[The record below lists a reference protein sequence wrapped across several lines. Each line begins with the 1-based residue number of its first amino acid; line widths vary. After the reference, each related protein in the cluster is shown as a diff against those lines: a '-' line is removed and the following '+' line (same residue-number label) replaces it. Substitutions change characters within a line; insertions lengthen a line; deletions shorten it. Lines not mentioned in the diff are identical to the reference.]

1 MAYEIATVVLIMF
14 MGFTLA
20 APMGPVN
27 AEMIKRALSSTSG
40 WKLGAITG
48 IGAMSGDFIIA
59 MSVLFVGGV
68 LLSTLLE
75 ITIIKLI
82 LFLANAFI
90 LGFIGV
96 SALRSKVEEDN
107 LELGDSKNNHGLV
120 KQFMYGLLIVMTSPW
135 SYLWWVSFGPVIL
148 ESGIPLLTTID
159 RLQVTIIFLAGIFAW
174 VVLFNLALKVS
185 HSFASPRVLNWITK
199 GSAILILIFALK
211 ILGDALCIYI
221 NLGYCS
227 W

>member
-1 MAYEIATVVLIMF
+1 MAYDTSTVVLIMF

-27 AEMIKRALSSTSG
+27 AEMIKRTLSSKFG

-48 IGAMSGDFIIA
+48 IGAMTGDFIIA
-59 MSVLFVGGV
+59 MTVLFVGGV

-75 ITIIKLI
+75 ISIIKLL

-90 LGFIGV
+90 LGFIGI
-96 SALRSKVEEDN
+96 SALRSKVDEDN
-107 LELGDSKNNHGLV
+107 LELNNTNKHGLP

-148 ESGIPLLTTID
+148 ESGIPLLTMLD
-159 RLQVTIIFLAGIFAW
+159 RLQVTVIFLTGIFTW

-185 HSFASPRVLNWITK
+185 HSFASPKVLNLITK
-199 GSAILILIFALK
+199 GSAVLILLFAVK
-211 ILGDALCIYI
+211 ILGDALCIYAD
-221 NLGYCS
+221 LGYCA
-227 W
+227 